1 MPSIS
6 GWGCNCT
13 SWVLGAGACAWARSA
28 AKRRWPRQKVHVPA
42 ACDSKRRPDRRTSIG
57 LAAHQN
63 ACGGERDVQRGEAMR
78 VAVGSLVQAAAGHK
92 ADFGVRMLMCTGRC
106 ARQQDQQRPQGRHGA
121 LGPGPVTGGRPAA
134 DGGPW
139 NSRQWLGRCIGEVTN
154 LRCMLPLPPA
164 GAPQRAAPALG
175 LQQAP
180 PYISIQRF
188 VMTIRTMHTLALH
201 THSLHCTGT
210 PPPSDG
216 GRRRHTTSPR
226 LAQLP
231 ACCNFHGWWLGPH
244 SASASSAGSRSEPGV
259 VSGGRGNDLA
269 RSSDAGCASRL
280 CTQVEETRGVVEW
293 DGRV

>member
-1 MPSIS
+1 MCMPA
-6 GWGCNCT
+6 GPAAP
-13 SWVLGAGACAWARSA
+13 AGATWRTWARTRE
-28 AKRRWPRQKVHVPA
+28 RR
-42 ACDSKRRPDRRTSIG
+42 
-57 LAAHQN
+57 
-63 ACGGERDVQRGEAMR
+63 
-78 VAVGSLVQAAAGHK
+78 
-92 ADFGVRMLMCTGRC
+92 
-106 ARQQDQQRPQGRHGA
+106 
-121 LGPGPVTGGRPAA
+121 RPAA
-134 DGGPW
+134 DGGPL
-139 NSRQWLGRCIGEVTN
+139 NSRQCPQRCIARGDGRDK
-154 LRCMLPLPPA
+154 LGCMLPLPPA
-164 GAPQRAAPALG
+164 GAAQRAAPPLG

-180 PYISIQRF
+180 PYISIQHIAI
-188 VMTIRTMHTLALH
+188 TIQIMHTLALH

-244 SASASSAGSRSEPGV
+244 SASASSAGSRSEPSV